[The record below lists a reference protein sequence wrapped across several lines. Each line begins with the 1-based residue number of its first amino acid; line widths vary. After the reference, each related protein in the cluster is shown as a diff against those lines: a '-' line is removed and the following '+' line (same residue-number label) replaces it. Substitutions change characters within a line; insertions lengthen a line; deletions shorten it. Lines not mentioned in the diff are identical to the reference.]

1 MSVIPEDIGT
11 RNPEPPSKRLLLA
24 ELRALAEWPRGLVWL
39 PTRRLPRGD
48 GHAVMVIPGFGAS
61 DRATAP
67 LRRALQRLGYD
78 VEGWGQGRNLGMRRE
93 IGQALHERIGALH
106 ERSGPVSLIG
116 WSLGGVF
123 AREMA
128 RSSPERVRRVI
139 TLGSP
144 ISHHPKA
151 NNMERLFQLANPR
164 HSSGE
169 VDWDA
174 FTRREAPPPV
184 ACTAIYTDTDGV
196 VAARCCRELPA
207 RHTENVRVRG
217 SHIGLPANPA
227 VLEVIA
233 TRLPMPRLDLS

>member
-1 MSVIPEDIGT
+1 MSVIPEDIAT
-11 RNPEPPSKRLLLA
+11 RNPAPPSKRLLLA
-24 ELRALAEWPRGLVWL
+24 ELRALAEWPRAVVWL
-39 PTRRLPRGD
+39 PTRHLPRGD
-48 GHAVMVIPGFGAS
+48 GHPVMVLPGFGAS

-67 LRRALQRLGYD
+67 LRRALRRLDYR

-93 IGQALHERIGALH
+93 IGQALSARIEALH
-106 ERSGPVSLIG
+106 DAHGAVSLIG

-123 AREMA
+123 ARELA
-128 RSSPERVRRVI
+128 RSQPQRIRRVI

-164 HSSGE
+164 HNGE

-174 FTRREAPPPV
+174 FTRRETPPPV
-184 ACTAIYTDTDGV
+184 ACTAIYTESDGV

-207 RHTENVRVRG
+207 PHTENVRVRG
-217 SHIGLPANPA
+217 SHMGLPANPA

-233 TRLPMPRLDLS
+233 TRLMQPPRAPE